1 MTSDRICLGVIT
13 GSFGVRGEARIK
25 SFCAEAS
32 AIGDYG
38 PLTNEAGTVNYKLTI
53 TRPVKEGFAARLSGV
68 PSKEQADALKGTK
81 LFAPRSA
88 LPALP
93 DDEYY
98 YTDLIGLDAMDTGG
112 QKIGKITAVHDHGAG
127 DILEVALTGGAGTT
141 LVPFTLAIVP
151 TVDLATGRVI
161 IDLVEDPSTGPDD
174 A

>member
-1 MTSDRICLGVIT
+1 MSKTHICVGVIT
-13 GSFGVRGEARIK
+13 GSFGVKGEARLK

-38 PLTNEAGTVNYKLTI
+38 PLSTEDGKTSYTITI
-53 TRPVKEGFAARLSGV
+53 TRPVKEGFAARLSGIKT
-68 PSKEQADALKGTK
+68 KEQADALKGARLYADRT
-81 LFAPRSA
+81 A
-88 LPALP
+88 LPDLP

-112 QKIGKITAVHDHGAG
+112 QKIGNISAVHDHGAG
-127 DILEVALTGGAGTT
+127 DILEISLSGGKGST

-151 TVDLATGRVI
+151 TVDMASGRVVV
-161 IDLVEDPSTGPDD
+161 DMPDDPATGPDD